1 MCITGNCS
9 YGRVAI
15 VLRRVA
21 KGKKMFRLADF
32 IRLLKRYAKNKKI
45 SDVDFFNGIIS
56 PFVIA
61 GHVHN
66 KKNGE
71 EFYKDKSRVSEIMN
85 NKVDV
90 PQELRE
96 ALSIYGIEE
105 KTYKNLKEIA
115 WDFLNRDLEEE
126 LKVELSK
133 RIEVSDCKE
142 TERLLTKAMLLAI
155 STDNTT
161 WY

>member
-1 MCITGNCS
+1 
-9 YGRVAI
+9 
-15 VLRRVA
+15 
-21 KGKKMFRLADF
+21 MFRLADF

-115 WDFLNRDLEEE
+115 WDF
-126 LKVELSK
+126 
-133 RIEVSDCKE
+133 
-142 TERLLTKAMLLAI
+142 
-155 STDNTT
+155 
-161 WY
+161 

>member
-1 MCITGNCS
+1 M
-9 YGRVAI
+9 
-15 VLRRVA
+15 LRRVA

-105 KTYKNLKEIA
+105 KTYKKSERNCLGFFES
-115 WDFLNRDLEEE
+115 R
-126 LKVELSK
+126 SRG
-133 RIEVSDCKE
+133 RIKS
-142 TERLLTKAMLLAI
+142 
-155 STDNTT
+155 
-161 WY
+161 